1 MFSKSFQCFLLC
13 ISLVFK
19 LSANAQSITPHILNN
34 GGGST
39 TSMEW
44 SIGEGVS
51 IAPFLA
57 GGFGL
62 NTGVLQPMTS
72 VITGINEYGPSVFG
86 NQISVGPNPVSNLLH
101 FKAMLAQV
109 GNLSIHLLDAKSAIV
124 YTQEAGTIYG
134 SYDKDIQMQ
143 GYPDG
148 VFYVRVYFKPN
159 NGTTKTGVYKIIKIT
174 N

>member
-1 MFSKSFQCFLLC
+1 LKKTFFYFVLLF
-13 ISLVFK
+13 IIIQNAGF
-19 LSANAQSITPHILNN
+19 AQSITPYILNN

-72 VITGINEYGPSVFG
+72 IITGINEYGPSVFG
-86 NQISVGPNPVSNLLH
+86 NQISVGPNPVSNFLH
-101 FKAMLAQV
+101 FKARLAQV
-109 GNLSIHLLDAKSAIV
+109 GNLSIQLLDAKSAIV

-159 NGTTKTGVYKIIKIT
+159 NGTTKTGVYKIIKIA

>member
-1 MFSKSFQCFLLC
+1 MFSHSFQCFFLC
-13 ISLVFK
+13 ISIGCILPAK
-19 LSANAQSITPHILNN
+19 AQSITPYILNN
-34 GGGST
+34 GGGS
-39 TSMEW
+39 SNFMEW

-51 IAPFLA
+51 ISPFLA
-57 GGFGL
+57 GGLGL

-72 VITGINEYGPSVFG
+72 IITGINEYGPSVFG

-101 FKAMLAQV
+101 FKARLAQV
-109 GNLSIHLLDAKSAIV
+109 GTLSIQLLDAKSAIV

-143 GYPDG
+143 AYPEG